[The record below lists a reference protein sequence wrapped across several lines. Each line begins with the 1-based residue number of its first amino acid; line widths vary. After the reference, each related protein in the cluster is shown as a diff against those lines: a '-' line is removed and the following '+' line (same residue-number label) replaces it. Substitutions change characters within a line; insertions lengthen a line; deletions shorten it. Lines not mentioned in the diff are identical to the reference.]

1 MKCKYFLSFVVF
13 ITGVERGK
21 IGINLVGNNDF
32 QCKRV
37 SFSNSF
43 SDGSPV
49 RLFVSINHGNESH
62 VVHDPAFI
70 WVEEVT
76 TNDFKACLVKGGRG
90 IESNSTTID
99 WFAFQGS
106 QLGVHHGEASFSIF
120 TTATKCKQVAF
131 AQVNWFI
138 YQLRIVSGLG
148 QSPHKEEGLGWGGGG
163 GNQVVFRG
171 NGVASIFTIRNHLKF
186 I

>member
-1 MKCKYFLSFVVF
+1 M
-13 ITGVERGK
+13 
-21 IGINLVGNNDF
+21 GNNDL

-49 RLFVSINHGNESH
+49 RLFASINHGNESH
-62 VVHDPAFI
+62 VVHDLGFI

-99 WFAFQGS
+99 WFTFQGS
-106 QLGVHHGEASFSIF
+106 KSGVHQGETSFSIF
-120 TTATKCKQVAF
+120 TTGSKCKQVAF
-131 AQVNWFI
+131 ARVI
-138 YQLRIVSGLG
+138 
-148 QSPHKEEGLGWGGGG
+148 
-163 GNQVVFRG
+163 
-171 NGVASIFTIRNHLKF
+171 
-186 I
+186 

>member
-1 MKCKYFLSFVVF
+1 MIL
-13 ITGVERGK
+13 I
-21 IGINLVGNNDF
+21 VGNNDF

-49 RLFVSINHGNESH
+49 RLFASINHGNESH
-62 VVHDPAFI
+62 VVHDLAFI

-106 QLGVHHGEASFSIF
+106 QSGVHHEETSFSTF
-120 TTATKCKQVAF
+120 TIGSKCKQVAF
-131 AQVNWFI
+131 ARVI
-138 YQLRIVSGLG
+138 
-148 QSPHKEEGLGWGGGG
+148 
-163 GNQVVFRG
+163 
-171 NGVASIFTIRNHLKF
+171 
-186 I
+186 

>member
-1 MKCKYFLSFVVF
+1 MKCAYFLLFVVF

-37 SFSNSF
+37 SFTNRF

-99 WFAFQGS
+99 WFAF
-106 QLGVHHGEASFSIF
+106 
-120 TTATKCKQVAF
+120 
-131 AQVNWFI
+131 
-138 YQLRIVSGLG
+138 
-148 QSPHKEEGLGWGGGG
+148 
-163 GNQVVFRG
+163 
-171 NGVASIFTIRNHLKF
+171 
-186 I
+186 

>member
-1 MKCKYFLSFVVF
+1 MKCTYFLSFVVF

-32 QCKRV
+32 RCKRV

-99 WFAFQGS
+99 WFAF
-106 QLGVHHGEASFSIF
+106 
-120 TTATKCKQVAF
+120 
-131 AQVNWFI
+131 
-138 YQLRIVSGLG
+138 
-148 QSPHKEEGLGWGGGG
+148 
-163 GNQVVFRG
+163 
-171 NGVASIFTIRNHLKF
+171 
-186 I
+186 

>member
-1 MKCKYFLSFVVF
+1 MIL
-13 ITGVERGK
+13 I
-21 IGINLVGNNDF
+21 VGNNDF

-49 RLFVSINHGNESH
+49 RLSASINHGNESH

-76 TNDFKACLVKGGRG
+76 TNDFKVCLVKGGPG
-90 IESNSTTID
+90 IESISTNID

-106 QLGVHHGEASFSIF
+106 QSGVHNGEANFSIF
-120 TTATKCKQVAF
+120 TTGAKCKQVAF
-131 AQVNWFI
+131 ALI
-138 YQLRIVSGLG
+138 I
-148 QSPHKEEGLGWGGGG
+148 
-163 GNQVVFRG
+163 
-171 NGVASIFTIRNHLKF
+171 
-186 I
+186 

>member
-1 MKCKYFLSFVVF
+1 MIL
-13 ITGVERGK
+13 I
-21 IGINLVGNNDF
+21 VGNNDF

-49 RLFVSINHGNESH
+49 RLSASINHGNESH

-76 TNDFKACLVKGGRG
+76 TYDFKACLVKAGRG
-90 IESNSTTID
+90 IESNSTIID

-106 QLGVHHGEASFSIF
+106 QSGVQY
-120 TTATKCKQVAF
+120 KQVAF
-131 AQVNWFI
+131 ARVI
-138 YQLRIVSGLG
+138 
-148 QSPHKEEGLGWGGGG
+148 
-163 GNQVVFRG
+163 
-171 NGVASIFTIRNHLKF
+171 
-186 I
+186 

>member
-1 MKCKYFLSFVVF
+1 MIL
-13 ITGVERGK
+13 I
-21 IGINLVGNNDF
+21 VGNNDF

-49 RLFVSINHGNESH
+49 RLSASINHGNESH

-76 TNDFKACLVKGGRG
+76 TYDFKACLVKGGRG
-90 IESNSTTID
+90 IID

-106 QLGVHHGEASFSIF
+106 QSGVHHGEASFSIF
-120 TTATKCKQVAF
+120 TTGAKCKQVVF
-131 AQVNWFI
+131 ARVI
-138 YQLRIVSGLG
+138 
-148 QSPHKEEGLGWGGGG
+148 
-163 GNQVVFRG
+163 
-171 NGVASIFTIRNHLKF
+171 
-186 I
+186 

>member
-1 MKCKYFLSFVVF
+1 MKCTYFLLFVVF

-32 QCKRV
+32 RCKRV

-106 QLGVHHGEASFSIF
+106 QSGVHHGEASFSIF
-120 TTATKCKQVAF
+120 TTGTKCKQVAF
-131 AQVNWFI
+131 AQGNWFI

-148 QSPHKEEGLGWGGGG
+148 
-163 GNQVVFRG
+163 
-171 NGVASIFTIRNHLKF
+171 
-186 I
+186 

>member
-1 MKCKYFLSFVVF
+1 MKCSYFLSFVVF

-106 QLGVHHGEASFSIF
+106 QSGVHHGEASFSIF
-120 TTATKCKQVAF
+120 TTGTKMQTGCICSGKLIHISAAYCFRTWIVT
-131 AQVNWFI
+131 AQGGGV
-138 YQLRIVSGLG
+138 GLG
-148 QSPHKEEGLGWGGGG
+148 GGVGIRWFLEG
-163 GNQVVFRG
+163 
-171 NGVASIFTIRNHLKF
+171 TE
-186 I
+186 